1 MEQCTANTTTKS
13 IENIVD
19 LVFSKY
25 PKQPC
30 TYCLTLPEYQIT
42 QSQLFNMLMSVLISG
57 AKRLYGNSIRP
68 SDISEKQFDTLKM
81 YIESLGYSLKYDY
94 KPIINKN
101 IEFVIPPTIIN
112 IWFEPYY
119 KKYDCHG
126 RNAF

>member
-1 MEQCTANTTTKS
+1 MEQCTVNTTTKS
-13 IENIVD
+13 IENIID

-25 PKQPC
+25 PKPPC
-30 TYCLTLPEYQIT
+30 TYYLTLPQYQIT

-94 KPIINKN
+94 KPIIDKN
-101 IEFVIPPTIIN
+101 IEFIIPPTIIN

-126 RNAF
+126 RNVF